1 MVSDEEQI
9 IKKLDVYLEE
19 AWLKYL
25 LQLLKV
31 DGTSAFF
38 INKNILNGDKM
49 RVKMN
54 VCDFPAVI
62 ICDQYEQYLHLRYI

>member
-19 AWLKYL
+19 VWLKYL

-38 INKNILNGDKM
+38 INEKYFERRQDESEDECM
-49 RVKMN
+49 RLSC
-54 VCDFPAVI
+54 CD
-62 ICDQYEQYLHLRYI
+62 YM